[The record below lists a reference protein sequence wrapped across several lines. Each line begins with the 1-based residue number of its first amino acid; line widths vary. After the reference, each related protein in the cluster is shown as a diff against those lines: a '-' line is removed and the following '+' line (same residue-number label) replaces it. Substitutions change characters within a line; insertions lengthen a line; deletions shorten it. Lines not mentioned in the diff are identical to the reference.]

1 MQQKARFR
9 NGQINRE
16 QGQFRRFSRLNQD
29 LYDANIQGVVAYAVF
44 YPTVELLSSVA
55 IALIIAI
62 AVRLRAGQI
71 QTVDWAEKPNLIRD
85 LVDISIFKNPQ
96 DLPRNS
102 LLGCLKSLEPKSP
115 PGLPAG
121 LRFARCITY
130 LKDCG
135 SICGLL

>member
-1 MQQKARFR
+1 MTKPIFV
-9 NGQINRE
+9 IRE
-16 QGQFRRFSRLNQD
+16 
-29 LYDANIQGVVAYAVF
+29 
-44 YPTVELLSSVA
+44 PKWSVYVDTDDEA

-130 LKDCG
+130 PKDCG